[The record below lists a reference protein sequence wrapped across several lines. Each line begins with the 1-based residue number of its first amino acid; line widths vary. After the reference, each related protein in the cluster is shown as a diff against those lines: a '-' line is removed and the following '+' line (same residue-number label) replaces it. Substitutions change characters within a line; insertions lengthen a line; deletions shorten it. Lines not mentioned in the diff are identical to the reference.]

1 MDPLR
6 ALRLITINPAN
17 IIGCADRIGSLEV
30 GKDADIAVF
39 SAQPGLDPA
48 AKVLKT
54 FIDGK
59 LVYSK

>member
-1 MDPLR
+1 M
-6 ALRLITINPAN
+6 ITINPAN